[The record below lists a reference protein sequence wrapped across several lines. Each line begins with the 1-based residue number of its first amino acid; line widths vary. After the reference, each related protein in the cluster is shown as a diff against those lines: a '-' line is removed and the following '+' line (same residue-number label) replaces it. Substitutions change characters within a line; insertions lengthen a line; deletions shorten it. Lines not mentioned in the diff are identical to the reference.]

1 MSDLNQ
7 NTKELAELVA
17 PHVNVADG
25 KINFDSKAA
34 VTAVFDKLEVKE
46 KELKK
51 AYESVTA
58 FNNAARLAIGEA
70 AIEYMAK
77 DKEVAEL
84 ATKYIVAG
92 EKVNVVTR
100 REKHDRNPQTG
111 AVTTT
116 HGAVSISRTVK
127 GSPSENKSIKEHLAA
142 IGAKKLA

>member
-7 NTKELAELVA
+7 NTKELAALVA
-17 PHVNVADG
+17 PHVCVVDG
-25 KINFDSKAA
+25 KINFNSKEAIA
-34 VTAVFDKLEVKE
+34 AVFDKLEVNE

-70 AIEYMAK
+70 AIEYMTK
-77 DKEVAEL
+77 DKEVGEL
-84 ATKYIVAG
+84 ATKYTVAG
-92 EKVNVVTR
+92 EKVNVVIR

-111 AVTTT
+111 TITTT

-127 GSPSENKSIKEHLAA
+127 GSPSENKNIKEHLAA

>member
-7 NTKELAELVA
+7 NTKELAALVA
-17 PHVNVADG
+17 PHVCVVDG
-25 KINFDSKAA
+25 KINFNSKEAIA
-34 VTAVFDKLEVKE
+34 AVFDKLEVNE

-58 FNNAARLAIGEA
+58 FNNAARLAIGET
-70 AIEYMAK
+70 AIEYMSK
-77 DKEVAEL
+77 DKEVGEL
-84 ATKYIVAG
+84 ATKYTVAG
-92 EKVNVVTR
+92 EKVNVVIR

-111 AVTTT
+111 AITTT

-127 GSPSENKSIKEHLAA
+127 GSPSENKNIKEHLAA

>member
-7 NTKELAELVA
+7 NTKELAALVA
-17 PHVNVADG
+17 PHVCVVDG
-25 KINFDSKAA
+25 KINFNSKEAIA
-34 VTAVFDKLEVKE
+34 AVFDKLEVNE

-70 AIEYMAK
+70 AIEYMTK
-77 DKEVAEL
+77 DKEVGEL
-84 ATKYIVAG
+84 ATKYTVAG
-92 EKVNVVTR
+92 EKVNVVIR

-111 AVTTT
+111 AITTT

-127 GSPSENKSIKEHLAA
+127 GSPSENKNIKEHLAA